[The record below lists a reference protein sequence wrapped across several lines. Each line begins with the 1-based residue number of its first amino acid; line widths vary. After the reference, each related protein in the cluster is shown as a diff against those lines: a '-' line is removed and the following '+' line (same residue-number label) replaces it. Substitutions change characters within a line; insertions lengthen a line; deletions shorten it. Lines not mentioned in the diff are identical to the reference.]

1 MNTIFCGRS
10 GRQDQEIGKRIM
22 ANSRRERNTLFG
34 NRRIEREWRKKKID
48 RRDLF
53 DRCILVKRTW
63 EVLFPDI
70 LMIWN
75 FQKRNAEDMQ
85 RENWST
91 IHSSWNIFFQSLLS
105 RFIKLWY
112 MNNYK

>member
-1 MNTIFCGRS
+1 
-10 GRQDQEIGKRIM
+10 
-22 ANSRRERNTLFG
+22 
-34 NRRIEREWRKKKID
+34 
-48 RRDLF
+48 
-53 DRCILVKRTW
+53 
-63 EVLFPDI
+63 LFPDI